1 MRKFITLYI
10 LFLLSIISAFSQD
23 LIGRVFDGT
32 EPMPYVSVYL
42 KENPEI
48 GTISDLEGVFTIP
61 NLQKNTT
68 VVLSFV
74 GYKTMELKFK
84 KIPTDT
90 LDITMVEQPI
100 MLTETLIPSKT
111 PKLSKRKQ
119 MKQLLADVKKQMLKD
134 FPEEVRKYKI
144 VSDYDFYEKGRIVA
158 REEII
163 GTVAEIPNI
172 GRKNTDSIQMVI
184 DMCKRYRDR
193 NVQYKLDSIRAGKF
207 KDNRNERLANLP
219 DSSKFIH
226 RVLWGSDIK
235 WLFLELDGKISK
247 WSMQEQDSTF
257 LLTYHEKKN
266 YFGIVKYELVLN
278 YILDIYSYRVKSLSQ
293 SLKVNANIPFGYKLD
308 ADQLAII
315 NVVNL
320 AGEEHK
326 KYRAKYIDAD
336 IKRNII
342 YREEYD
348 QVIPSEKNVITK
360 VEMAERKHN
369 KPIYVHQTGSI
380 KVVSAQTSEVKTF
393 TKEEV
398 KQSFPVV
405 ETLLD

>member
-1 MRKFITLYI
+1 MKRIILLNIYFLIIFSAAAETLV
-10 LFLLSIISAFSQD
+10 
-23 LIGRVFDGT
+23 GRVFDGN
-32 EPMPYVSVYL
+32 EPMSYVSIYL

-48 GTISDLEGVFTIP
+48 GTVSDKDGVFTLP
-61 NLQKNTT
+61 DMPKNTT

-90 LDITMVEQPI
+90 IDVTMVEQPI
-100 MLTETLIPSKT
+100 MLTEALIPSKT
-111 PKLSKRKQ
+111 KKLSKRKQ
-119 MKQLLADVKKQMLKD
+119 MKQILADVKKQMLKD
-134 FPEEVRKYKI
+134 FPTETRKYKI
-144 VSDYDFYEKGRIVA
+144 VSDYDLYEKGRIIA

-163 GTVAEIPNI
+163 GTVAEIPNA
-172 GRKNTDSIQMVI
+172 GRKDTDSIQMVI
-184 DMCKRYRDR
+184 DMCKRFRDR
-193 NVQYKLDSIRAGKF
+193 NVQYKLDSISGKL
-207 KDNRNERLANLP
+207 KDDKNQRLVNLT

-235 WLFLELDGKISK
+235 WLFLELDGKVSK
-247 WSMQEQDSTF
+247 WTMEEQDSTF
-257 LLTYHEKKN
+257 LLTYRDKKN

-308 ADQLAII
+308 SDQLAII

-342 YREEYD
+342 YRKEYD

-360 VEMAERKHN
+360 IEMAERKHN

-380 KVVSAQTSEVKTF
+380 KVVSAQTSSVKTF
-393 TKEEV
+393 TEAEIN
-398 KQSFPVV
+398 QSFPVT

>member
-1 MRKFITLYI
+1 MKRIIFLNIYLLIIFSACANTLVGR
-10 LFLLSIISAFSQD
+10 IS
-23 LIGRVFDGT
+23 DGN
-32 EPMPYVSVYL
+32 EPMSYVSVYL

-48 GTISDLEGVFTIP
+48 GTISDIDGVFSMP
-61 NLQKNTT
+61 DLQKNTT

-90 LDITMVEQPI
+90 IDITMVEQPI

-111 PKLSKRKQ
+111 KKLSKRKQ
-119 MKQLLADVKKQMLKD
+119 MKQILADVKKQMLKD
-134 FPEEVRKYKI
+134 FPTETRKYKI
-144 VSDYDFYEKGRIVA
+144 VSDYDLYENGRMIA

-163 GTVAEIPNI
+163 GSVAEIPNA

-184 DMCKRYRDR
+184 DMCKRFRDR
-193 NVQYKLDSIRAGKF
+193 NVQLKLDSISGNLKED
-207 KDNRNERLANLP
+207 KNQRLVNLT

-235 WLFLELDGKISK
+235 WLFLELDGKVSK

-308 ADQLAII
+308 SDQLAII

-360 VEMAERKHN
+360 IEMAERKHN

-380 KVVSAQTSEVKTF
+380 KVVSAQTSAVKTF
-393 TKEEV
+393 TESEV
-398 KQSFPVV
+398 KQSFPVI
-405 ETLLD
+405 ETLLN

>member
-1 MRKFITLYI
+1 MRKILALHI
-10 LFLLSIISAFSQD
+10 LFLLSISSVFSQN

-42 KENPEI
+42 KEDPEK
-48 GTISDLEGVFTIP
+48 GTISDMDGVFTIE

-74 GYKTMELKFK
+74 GYKTMELKLK
-84 KIPTDT
+84 KLPTDT
-90 LDITMVEQPI
+90 LKITMVEQPI
-100 MLTETLIPSKT
+100 LLTEALIPAKT
-111 PKLSKRKQ
+111 KKLSKRKA
-119 MKQLLADVKKQMLKD
+119 MKQLLSDVKKQMLKD
-134 FPEEVRKYKI
+134 FPEDTRKYKI
-144 VSDYDFYEKGRIVA
+144 VSDYDFYEKGRMVA
-158 REEII
+158 REEIV

-172 GRKNTDSIQMVI
+172 GMKNTDSIQMVI
-184 DMCKRYRDR
+184 DVCKRFRDR
-193 NVQYKLDSIRAGKF
+193 NVQYKLDSIRDGKI
-207 KDNRNERLANLP
+207 KEDKNQRLANLP

-257 LLTYHEKKN
+257 LLTFYEKKN
-266 YFGIVKYELVLN
+266 YFGIIKYELVLN

-320 AGEEHK
+320 AGEEHA

-348 QVIPSEKNVITK
+348 KVIPSEKNVITK
-360 VEMAERKHN
+360 VEMSERKHN

-380 KVVSAQTSEVKTF
+380 KVVSAQTSQVKTF
-393 TKEEV
+393 TKAEIN
-398 KQSFPVV
+398 QSFPVI

>member
-1 MRKFITLYI
+1 MKRIILLNIYLLIIFSVCANTLVGR
-10 LFLLSIISAFSQD
+10 IS
-23 LIGRVFDGT
+23 DGVG
-32 EPMPYVSVYL
+32 PMSYVSVYL

-48 GTISDLEGVFTIP
+48 GTISDIDGVFSMP
-61 NLQKNTT
+61 DLQKNTT

-90 LDITMVEQPI
+90 IDITMVEQPI

-111 PKLSKRKQ
+111 KKLSKRKQ
-119 MKQLLADVKKQMLKD
+119 MKQILADVKKQMLKD
-134 FPEEVRKYKI
+134 FPTETRKYKI
-144 VSDYDFYEKGRIVA
+144 VSDYDLYEKGRMIA

-163 GTVAEIPNI
+163 GSVAEIPNA

-184 DMCKRYRDR
+184 DMCKRFRDR
-193 NVQYKLDSIRAGKF
+193 NVQLKLDSISGNLKED
-207 KDNRNERLANLP
+207 KNQRLVNLT

-235 WLFLELDGKISK
+235 WLFLELDGKVSK
-247 WSMQEQDSTF
+247 WTMEEQDSTF
-257 LLTYHEKKN
+257 LLTYRDKKN

-308 ADQLAII
+308 SDQLAII

-360 VEMAERKHN
+360 IEMAERKHN

-380 KVVSAQTSEVKTF
+380 KVVSAQTSAVKTF
-393 TKEEV
+393 TESEV
-398 KQSFPVV
+398 KQSFPVI
-405 ETLLD
+405 ETLLN

>member
-1 MRKFITLYI
+1 MKRIILLNIYFLIIFSAAAETLV
-10 LFLLSIISAFSQD
+10 
-23 LIGRVFDGT
+23 GRVFDGN
-32 EPMPYVSVYL
+32 EPMSYVSIYL

-48 GTISDLEGVFTIP
+48 GTVSDMDGVFTLP
-61 NLQKNTT
+61 DMQKNTT

-90 LDITMVEQPI
+90 LEITMVEQPI

-111 PKLSKRKQ
+111 KKLSKRKQ
-119 MKQLLADVKKQMLKD
+119 MKQILADVKKQMLKD
-134 FPEEVRKYKI
+134 FPTETRKYKI
-144 VSDYDFYEKGRIVA
+144 VSDYDLYEKGRIIA

-163 GTVAEIPNI
+163 GTVAEIPNA
-172 GRKNTDSIQMVI
+172 GRKDTDSIQMVI
-184 DMCKRYRDR
+184 DMCKRFRDR
-193 NVQYKLDSIRAGKF
+193 NVQYKLDSISGKL
-207 KDNRNERLANLP
+207 KDDKNQRLVNLT

-235 WLFLELDGKISK
+235 WLFLELDGKVSK
-247 WSMQEQDSTF
+247 WTMEEQDSTF
-257 LLTYHEKKN
+257 LLTYRDKKN

-308 ADQLAII
+308 SDQLAII

-326 KYRAKYIDAD
+326 KYRAKYIDVD
-336 IKRNII
+336 IKRYII
-342 YREEYD
+342 YRKEYD
-348 QVIPSEKNVITK
+348 QVIPSEKNVVTK
-360 VEMAERKHN
+360 IEMAERKHN

-380 KVVSAQTSEVKTF
+380 KVVSAQTSSVKTF
-393 TKEEV
+393 TEAEIN
-398 KQSFPVV
+398 QSFPVT

>member
-1 MRKFITLYI
+1 MKRIILLNIYFLIIFSAAAETLV
-10 LFLLSIISAFSQD
+10 
-23 LIGRVFDGT
+23 GRVFDGN
-32 EPMPYVSVYL
+32 EPMSYVSIYL

-48 GTISDLEGVFTIP
+48 GTISDMDGVFTLPDI
-61 NLQKNTT
+61 QKNTT

-111 PKLSKRKQ
+111 KKLSKRKQ
-119 MKQLLADVKKQMLKD
+119 MKQILADVKKQMLKD
-134 FPEEVRKYKI
+134 FPTETRKYKI
-144 VSDYDFYEKGRIVA
+144 VSDYDLYEKGRIIA

-163 GTVAEIPNI
+163 GTVAEIPNA
-172 GRKNTDSIQMVI
+172 GRKDTDSIQMVI
-184 DMCKRYRDR
+184 DMCKRFRDR
-193 NVQYKLDSIRAGKF
+193 NVQYKLDSISGKL
-207 KDNRNERLANLP
+207 KDDKNQRLVNLT

-235 WLFLELDGKISK
+235 WLFLELDGKVSK
-247 WSMQEQDSTF
+247 WTMEEQDSTF
-257 LLTYHEKKN
+257 LLTYRDKKN

-308 ADQLAII
+308 SDQLAII

-342 YREEYD
+342 YRKEYD

-360 VEMAERKHN
+360 IEMAERKHN

-380 KVVSAQTSEVKTF
+380 KVVSAQTSSVKTF
-393 TKEEV
+393 TEAEINK
-398 KQSFPVV
+398 SFPVT

>member
-1 MRKFITLYI
+1 MKRIILLNIYFLIIFSAAAETLV
-10 LFLLSIISAFSQD
+10 
-23 LIGRVFDGT
+23 GRVFDGN
-32 EPMPYVSVYL
+32 EPMSYVSIYL

-48 GTISDLEGVFTIP
+48 GTVSDKDGVFTLP
-61 NLQKNTT
+61 DMPKNTT

-90 LDITMVEQPI
+90 LEITMVEQPI

-111 PKLSKRKQ
+111 KKLSKRKQ
-119 MKQLLADVKKQMLKD
+119 MKQILADVKKQMLKD
-134 FPEEVRKYKI
+134 FPTETRKYKI
-144 VSDYDFYEKGRIVA
+144 VSDYDLYEKGRIIA

-163 GTVAEIPNI
+163 GTVAEIPNA
-172 GRKNTDSIQMVI
+172 GRKDTDSIQMVI
-184 DMCKRYRDR
+184 DMCKRFRDR
-193 NVQYKLDSIRAGKF
+193 NVQYKLDSISGKL
-207 KDNRNERLANLP
+207 KDDKNQRLVNLT

-235 WLFLELDGKISK
+235 WRFLDLDGKVSK
-247 WSMQEQDSTF
+247 WTMEEQDSTF
-257 LLTYHEKKN
+257 LLTYRDKKN

-308 ADQLAII
+308 SDQLAII

-342 YREEYD
+342 YRKEYD

-360 VEMAERKHN
+360 IEMAERKHN

-380 KVVSAQTSEVKTF
+380 KVVSAQTSSVKTF
-393 TKEEV
+393 TEAEIN
-398 KQSFPVV
+398 QSFPVT

>member
-1 MRKFITLYI
+1 MKRIILLNIYFLIIFSAAAETLV
-10 LFLLSIISAFSQD
+10 
-23 LIGRVFDGT
+23 GRVFDGN
-32 EPMPYVSVYL
+32 EPMSYVSIYL

-48 GTISDLEGVFTIP
+48 GTVSDMDGVFTLP
-61 NLQKNTT
+61 DMQKNTT

-74 GYKTMELKFK
+74 GYKTMELKLK

-90 LDITMVEQPI
+90 LEITMVEQPI

-111 PKLSKRKQ
+111 KKLSKRKQ
-119 MKQLLADVKKQMLKD
+119 MKQILADVKKQMLKD
-134 FPEEVRKYKI
+134 FPTETRKYKI
-144 VSDYDFYEKGRIVA
+144 VSDYDLYEKGRIIA

-163 GTVAEIPNI
+163 GTVAEIPNA
-172 GRKNTDSIQMVI
+172 GRKDTDSIQMVI
-184 DMCKRYRDR
+184 DMCKRFRDR
-193 NVQYKLDSIRAGKF
+193 NVQYKLDSISGKL
-207 KDNRNERLANLP
+207 KDDKNQRLVNLT

-235 WLFLELDGKISK
+235 WLFLELDGKVSK
-247 WSMQEQDSTF
+247 WTMEEQDSTF
-257 LLTYHEKKN
+257 LLTYRDKKN

-308 ADQLAII
+308 SDQLAII

-342 YREEYD
+342 YRKEYD

-360 VEMAERKHN
+360 IEMAERKHN

-380 KVVSAQTSEVKTF
+380 KVVSAQTSSVKTF
-393 TKEEV
+393 TEAEIN
-398 KQSFPVV
+398 QSFPVT

>member
-1 MRKFITLYI
+1 MKRIILLNIYI
-10 LFLLSIISAFSQD
+10 LLVFSACAST
-23 LIGRVFDGT
+23 LIGRITDGNG
-32 EPMPYVSVYL
+32 PMSYVSVYL

-48 GTISDLEGVFTIP
+48 GTISDIDGVFSMP
-61 NLQKNTT
+61 DLQKNAT

-90 LDITMVEQPI
+90 IDITMVEQPI

-111 PKLSKRKQ
+111 KKLSKRKQ
-119 MKQLLADVKKQMLKD
+119 MKQILADVKKQMLKD
-134 FPEEVRKYKI
+134 FPTETRKYKI
-144 VSDYDFYEKGRIVA
+144 VSDYDLYEKGRMIA

-163 GTVAEIPNI
+163 GSVAEIPNA

-184 DMCKRYRDR
+184 DMCKRFRDR
-193 NVQYKLDSIRAGKF
+193 NVQLKLDSISGNLKED
-207 KDNRNERLANLP
+207 KNQRLVNLT

-235 WLFLELDGKISK
+235 WLFLELDGKVSK
-247 WSMQEQDSTF
+247 WTMEEQDSTF
-257 LLTYHEKKN
+257 LLTYRDKKN
-266 YFGIVKYELVLN
+266 YFGVVKYELVLN

-308 ADQLAII
+308 SDQLAII

-320 AGEEHK
+320 AGQEHK

-360 VEMAERKHN
+360 IEMAERKYN

-380 KVVSAQTSEVKTF
+380 KVVSAQTSAVKTF
-393 TKEEV
+393 TESEV
-398 KQSFPVV
+398 KQSFPVI
-405 ETLLD
+405 ETLLN

>member
-1 MRKFITLYI
+1 MKRII
-10 LFLLSIISAFSQD
+10 LLNICLLIFFSVNAD
-23 LIGRVFDGT
+23 TFVGRVLDGG
-32 EPMPYVSVYL
+32 EPMSYVSVYL
-42 KENPEI
+42 KEKPEI
-48 GTISDLEGVFTIP
+48 GTISDMDGIFTIP
-61 NLQKNTT
+61 DLQKNNT

-74 GYKTMELKFK
+74 GYKTMELKFN

-90 LDITMVEQPI
+90 LNITMVEQPI
-100 MLTETLIPSKT
+100 LLTEALVPSKT
-111 PKLSKRKQ
+111 KKLSKRKQ
-119 MKQLLADVKKQMLKD
+119 MQQILADVKKQMLKD
-134 FPEEVRKYKI
+134 FPTETRKYKI
-144 VSDYDFYEKGRIVA
+144 VSDYDLYEKGRIIA

-163 GTVAEIPNI
+163 GTVAEIPNE

-184 DMCKRYRDR
+184 DICKRFRDR
-193 NVQYKLDSIRAGKF
+193 NVQFKLDSISGHLK
-207 KDNRNERLANLP
+207 KDKNQTLVNLT

-235 WLFLELDGKISK
+235 WLFLELDGKVSK
-247 WSMQEQDSTF
+247 WTMQEQDSTF
-257 LLTYHEKKN
+257 LLTYTDKKN
-266 YFGIVKYELVLN
+266 FLGIVKYELVLN

-293 SLKVNANIPFGYKLD
+293 SLKINANIPFGYKLD
-308 ADQLAII
+308 SDQLAII

-320 AGEEHK
+320 AGQEHK

-342 YREEYD
+342 YREEYN

-360 VEMAERKHN
+360 IEMAERKHN

-380 KVVSAQTSEVKTF
+380 KVVSAQTSAVKPF
-393 TKEEV
+393 TESEIN
-398 KQSFPVV
+398 QSFSVS

>member
-1 MRKFITLYI
+1 MRRFIALQI
-10 LFLLSIISAFSQD
+10 LFLLSILSVVSQT
-23 LIGRVFDGT
+23 LVGRVTDGQVT
-32 EPMPYVSVYL
+32 MSYVTVYL
-42 KENPEI
+42 KENPNI
-48 GTISDLEGVFTIP
+48 GTVSDLDGVFT
-61 NLQKNTT
+61 LSDLKKNAT

-84 KIPTDT
+84 KIPADT
-90 LDITMVEQPI
+90 VQITMVEQPI
-100 MLTETLIPSKT
+100 LLTETLIPSKT
-111 PKLSKRKQ
+111 KKLSKRKA
-119 MKQLLADVKKQMLKD
+119 MKQLLSDVRVQMLKD

-144 VSDYDFYEKGRIVA
+144 VSDYDFYEKGRVVA
-158 REEII
+158 IEEIV

-184 DMCKRYRDR
+184 DVCKRYRDK
-193 NVQYKLDSIRAGKF
+193 NVQYKLDSIRGGKL
-207 KDNRNERLANLP
+207 KEDKNQRLANLP

-235 WLFLELDGKISK
+235 WLFLELDDKVSK
-247 WSMQEQDSTF
+247 WTMQEQDSTF
-257 LLTYHEKKN
+257 LLTFHEKKN
-266 YFGIVKYELVLN
+266 YFGVVKYELVLN
-278 YILDIYSYRVKSLSQ
+278 YIIDIYSYRVRSLSQ

-320 AGEEHK
+320 AGEEHE

-342 YREEYD
+342 YREEYNK
-348 QVIPSEKNVITK
+348 VIPSEKNVVTK
-360 VEMAERKHN
+360 VEMYERKHN

-380 KVVSAQTSEVKTF
+380 KVVSAQTSAVKAFTQAEVN
-393 TKEEV
+393 
-398 KQSFPVV
+398 QSFPVK

>member
-1 MRKFITLYI
+1 MKRIILLNIYFLIIFSAAAETLV
-10 LFLLSIISAFSQD
+10 
-23 LIGRVFDGT
+23 GRVFDGN
-32 EPMPYVSVYL
+32 EPMSYVSIYL

-48 GTISDLEGVFTIP
+48 GTISDMDGVFTLP
-61 NLQKNTT
+61 DMPKNTT

-111 PKLSKRKQ
+111 KKLSKRKQ
-119 MKQLLADVKKQMLKD
+119 MKQILADVKKQMLKD
-134 FPEEVRKYKI
+134 FPTETRKYKI
-144 VSDYDFYEKGRIVA
+144 VSDYDLYEKGRIIA

-163 GTVAEIPNI
+163 GTVAEIPNA
-172 GRKNTDSIQMVI
+172 GRKDTDSIQMVI
-184 DMCKRYRDR
+184 DMCKRFRDR
-193 NVQYKLDSIRAGKF
+193 NVQYKLDSISGKL
-207 KDNRNERLANLP
+207 KDDKNQRLVNLT

-235 WLFLELDGKISK
+235 WLFLELDGKVSK
-247 WSMQEQDSTF
+247 WTMEEQDSTF
-257 LLTYHEKKN
+257 LLTYRDKKN

-308 ADQLAII
+308 SDQLAII

-342 YREEYD
+342 YRKEYD

-360 VEMAERKHN
+360 IEMAERKHN

-380 KVVSAQTSEVKTF
+380 KVVSAQTSSVKTF
-393 TKEEV
+393 TEAEIN
-398 KQSFPVV
+398 QSFPVT

>member
-1 MRKFITLYI
+1 MKRIILLNIYFLIIFSAAAETLV
-10 LFLLSIISAFSQD
+10 
-23 LIGRVFDGT
+23 GRVFDGNK
-32 EPMPYVSVYL
+32 PMSYVSIYL

-48 GTISDLEGVFTIP
+48 GTISDMDGVFTLP
-61 NLQKNTT
+61 DMQKNTT

-90 LDITMVEQPI
+90 IDVTMVEQPI

-111 PKLSKRKQ
+111 KKLSKRKQ
-119 MKQLLADVKKQMLKD
+119 MKQILADVKKQMLKD
-134 FPEEVRKYKI
+134 FPTETRKYKI
-144 VSDYDFYEKGRIVA
+144 VSDYDLYEKGRIIA

-163 GTVAEIPNI
+163 GTVAEIPNA
-172 GRKNTDSIQMVI
+172 GRKDTDSIQMVI
-184 DMCKRYRDR
+184 DMCKRFRDR
-193 NVQYKLDSIRAGKF
+193 NVQYKLDSISGKL
-207 KDNRNERLANLP
+207 KDDKNQRLVNLT

-235 WLFLELDGKISK
+235 WLFLELDGKVSK
-247 WSMQEQDSTF
+247 WTMEEQDSTF
-257 LLTYHEKKN
+257 LLTYRDKKN

-308 ADQLAII
+308 SDQLAII
-315 NVVNL
+315 NVVNM

-342 YREEYD
+342 YRKEYD

-360 VEMAERKHN
+360 IEMAERKHN

-380 KVVSAQTSEVKTF
+380 KVVSAQTSSVKTF
-393 TKEEV
+393 TEAEIN
-398 KQSFPVV
+398 QSFPVT

>member
-1 MRKFITLYI
+1 MKRIILLNIYFLIIFSATAETLV
-10 LFLLSIISAFSQD
+10 
-23 LIGRVFDGT
+23 GRVFDGN
-32 EPMPYVSVYL
+32 EPMSYVSIYL

-48 GTISDLEGVFTIP
+48 GTVSDKDGVFTLP
-61 NLQKNTT
+61 DMPKNTT

-90 LDITMVEQPI
+90 LEITMVEQPI

-111 PKLSKRKQ
+111 KKLSKRKQ
-119 MKQLLADVKKQMLKD
+119 MKQILADVKKQMLKD
-134 FPEEVRKYKI
+134 FPTETRKYKI
-144 VSDYDFYEKGRIVA
+144 VSDYDLYEKGRIIA

-163 GTVAEIPNI
+163 GTVAEIPNA
-172 GRKNTDSIQMVI
+172 GRKDTDSIQMVI
-184 DMCKRYRDR
+184 DMCKRFRDR
-193 NVQYKLDSIRAGKF
+193 NVQYKLDSISGKL
-207 KDNRNERLANLP
+207 KDDKNQRLVNLT

-235 WLFLELDGKISK
+235 WLFLELDGKVSK
-247 WSMQEQDSTF
+247 WTMEERDSTF
-257 LLTYHEKKN
+257 LLTYRDKKN

-308 ADQLAII
+308 SDQLAII

-342 YREEYD
+342 YRKEYD

-360 VEMAERKHN
+360 IEMAERKHN

-380 KVVSAQTSEVKTF
+380 KVVSAQTSSVKTF
-393 TKEEV
+393 TEAEIN
-398 KQSFPVV
+398 QSFPVT

>member
-1 MRKFITLYI
+1 MKRIIFLNINLLIIFSACANTLVGR
-10 LFLLSIISAFSQD
+10 IS
-23 LIGRVFDGT
+23 DGN
-32 EPMPYVSVYL
+32 EPMSYVSVYL

-48 GTISDLEGVFTIP
+48 GTISDIDGVFSMP
-61 NLQKNTT
+61 DLQKNTT

-90 LDITMVEQPI
+90 IDITMVEQPI

-111 PKLSKRKQ
+111 KKLSKRKQ
-119 MKQLLADVKKQMLKD
+119 MKQILADVKKQMLKD
-134 FPEEVRKYKI
+134 FPTETRKYKI
-144 VSDYDFYEKGRIVA
+144 VSDYDLYEKGRMIA

-163 GTVAEIPNI
+163 GSVAEIPNA

-184 DMCKRYRDR
+184 DMCKRFRDR
-193 NVQYKLDSIRAGKF
+193 NVQLKLDSISGNLKED
-207 KDNRNERLANLP
+207 KNQRLVNLT

-235 WLFLELDGKISK
+235 WLFLELDGKVSK

-266 YFGIVKYELVLN
+266 YFGVVKYELVLN
-278 YILDIYSYRVKSLSQ
+278 YILDIYSYRVRSLSQ

-308 ADQLAII
+308 SDQLAII

-360 VEMAERKHN
+360 IEMAERKHN

-380 KVVSAQTSEVKTF
+380 KVVSAQTSAVKTF
-393 TKEEV
+393 TESEV
-398 KQSFPVV
+398 KQSFPVI
-405 ETLLD
+405 ETLLN

>member
-1 MRKFITLYI
+1 MKRIILLNIYFLIIFSAAAETLV
-10 LFLLSIISAFSQD
+10 
-23 LIGRVFDGT
+23 GRVFDGN
-32 EPMPYVSVYL
+32 EPMSYVSIYL

-48 GTISDLEGVFTIP
+48 GTISDMDGVFTLP
-61 NLQKNTT
+61 DMQKNTT

-74 GYKTMELKFK
+74 GYKTMELKFN

-111 PKLSKRKQ
+111 KKLSKRKQ
-119 MKQLLADVKKQMLKD
+119 MKQILADVKKQMLKD
-134 FPEEVRKYKI
+134 FPTETRKYKI
-144 VSDYDFYEKGRIVA
+144 VSDYDLYEKGRIIA

-163 GTVAEIPNI
+163 GTVAEIPNA
-172 GRKNTDSIQMVI
+172 GRKDTDSIQMVI
-184 DMCKRYRDR
+184 DMCKRFRDR
-193 NVQYKLDSIRAGKF
+193 NVQYKLDSISGKL
-207 KDNRNERLANLP
+207 KDDKNQRLVNLT

-235 WLFLELDGKISK
+235 WLFLELDGKVSK
-247 WSMQEQDSTF
+247 WTMEEQDSTF
-257 LLTYHEKKN
+257 LLTYREKKN

-308 ADQLAII
+308 SDQLAII

-342 YREEYD
+342 YRKEYD

-360 VEMAERKHN
+360 IEMAERKHN

-380 KVVSAQTSEVKTF
+380 KVVSAQTSSVKAF
-393 TKEEV
+393 TEAEIN
-398 KQSFPVV
+398 QSFPVT

>member
-1 MRKFITLYI
+1 MKRIILLDIYLLIIFSVCANTLVGR
-10 LFLLSIISAFSQD
+10 IS
-23 LIGRVFDGT
+23 DGVG
-32 EPMPYVSVYL
+32 PMSYVSVYL

-48 GTISDLEGVFTIP
+48 GTISDIDGVFTLP
-61 NLQKNTT
+61 DLPRKTT

-74 GYKTMELKFK
+74 GYKTMELKFN
-84 KIPTDT
+84 KIPQDT
-90 LDITMVEQPI
+90 INITMVEQPI

-111 PKLSKRKQ
+111 KKLSKRKQ
-119 MKQLLADVKKQMLKD
+119 MKQILADVKKQMLKD
-134 FPEEVRKYKI
+134 FPTETRKYKI
-144 VSDYDFYEKGRIVA
+144 VSDYDLYEKGRMIA

-163 GTVAEIPNI
+163 GSVAEIPNA

-184 DMCKRYRDR
+184 DMCKRFRDR
-193 NVQYKLDSIRAGKF
+193 NVQLKLDSISGNLKED
-207 KDNRNERLANLP
+207 KNQRLVNLT

-235 WLFLELDGKISK
+235 WLFLELDGKVSK

-266 YFGIVKYELVLN
+266 YFGVVKYELVLN

-308 ADQLAII
+308 SDQLAII

-360 VEMAERKHN
+360 IEMAERKHN

-380 KVVSAQTSEVKTF
+380 KVVSAQTSAVKTF
-393 TKEEV
+393 TESEV
-398 KQSFPVV
+398 KQSFPVI
-405 ETLLD
+405 ETLLK

>member
-1 MRKFITLYI
+1 MKRIIFLNICLLIVFSVCADTLV
-10 LFLLSIISAFSQD
+10 
-23 LIGRVFDGT
+23 GRVTDGK
-32 EPMPYVSVYL
+32 EPMTYVSVYL
-42 KENPEI
+42 KDSPEV
-48 GTISDLEGVFTIP
+48 GTVSDMDGMFTLS

-74 GYKTMELKFK
+74 GYKTMELKFN

-100 MLTETLIPSKT
+100 LLTEALIPSKT
-111 PKLSKRKQ
+111 KKLSKRKQ
-119 MKQLLADVKKQMLKD
+119 MKQLLADVREQMLKD
-134 FPEEVRKYKI
+134 FPTEVRKYKV
-144 VSDYDFYEKGRIVA
+144 VSDYDFYEKGRIVSK
-158 REEII
+158 EEVI
-163 GTVAEIPNI
+163 GTIAEIPNA
-172 GRKNTDSIQMVI
+172 GRKDTDSIQMVI

-193 NVQYKLDSIRAGKF
+193 NVQYKLDSISGHLK
-207 KDNRNERLANLP
+207 KDKNQTLVNLT

-235 WLFLELDGKISK
+235 WLFFELDGKVSR
-247 WSMQEQDSTF
+247 WTMQEQDSTF
-257 LLTYHEKKN
+257 LLTYTDKKN
-266 YFGIVKYELVLN
+266 FLGIVKYELVLN

-308 ADQLAII
+308 SDQLAII

-320 AGEEHK
+320 AGEEHA

-342 YREEYD
+342 YREEYG
-348 QVIPSEKNVITK
+348 QIIPSEKNVVTQI
-360 VEMAERKHN
+360 EMAEKKHN

-380 KVVSAQTSEVKTF
+380 KVVSAQTSAVKTF
-393 TKEEV
+393 TESEV
-398 KQSFPVV
+398 NKSFPVI

>member
-1 MRKFITLYI
+1 MKRIILLNIYFLIIFSAAAETLV
-10 LFLLSIISAFSQD
+10 
-23 LIGRVFDGT
+23 GRVFDGN
-32 EPMPYVSVYL
+32 EPMSYVSIYL

-48 GTISDLEGVFTIP
+48 STISDMDGVFTLP
-61 NLQKNTT
+61 DMPKNTT

-84 KIPTDT
+84 KNPTDT
-90 LDITMVEQPI
+90 LEITMVEQPI

-111 PKLSKRKQ
+111 KKLSKRKQ
-119 MKQLLADVKKQMLKD
+119 MKQILADVKKQMLKD
-134 FPEEVRKYKI
+134 FPTETRKYKI
-144 VSDYDFYEKGRIVA
+144 VSDYDLYEKGRIIA

-163 GTVAEIPNI
+163 GTVAEIPNA
-172 GRKNTDSIQMVI
+172 GRKDTDSIQMVI
-184 DMCKRYRDR
+184 DMCKRFRDR
-193 NVQYKLDSIRAGKF
+193 NVQYKLDSISGKL
-207 KDNRNERLANLP
+207 KDDKNQRLVNLT

-235 WLFLELDGKISK
+235 WLFLELDGKVSK
-247 WSMQEQDSTF
+247 WTMEEQDSTF
-257 LLTYHEKKN
+257 LLTYRDKKN

-308 ADQLAII
+308 SDQLAII

-342 YREEYD
+342 YRKEYD

-360 VEMAERKHN
+360 IEMAERKHN

-380 KVVSAQTSEVKTF
+380 KVVSAQTSSVKTF
-393 TKEEV
+393 TEAEIN
-398 KQSFPVV
+398 QSFPVT

>member
-1 MRKFITLYI
+1 MKRIILLNIYFLIIFAVCAETLV
-10 LFLLSIISAFSQD
+10 
-23 LIGRVFDGT
+23 GRVSDGN
-32 EPMPYVSVYL
+32 EPMSYVSVYL
-42 KENPEI
+42 KENPEV
-48 GTISDLEGVFTIP
+48 GTISDMDGIFTIP
-61 NLQKNTT
+61 DIQKNCT

-74 GYKTMELKFK
+74 GYKTMELKFN

-90 LDITMVEQPI
+90 LDIAMVEQPI
-100 MLTETLIPSKT
+100 LLTEALIPSKT
-111 PKLSKRKQ
+111 KKLSKRKQ
-119 MKQLLADVKKQMLKD
+119 MKQLLSDVRNQMLKD
-134 FPEEVRKYKI
+134 FPQETRKYKI
-144 VSDYDFYEKGRIVA
+144 VSDYDFYEKGRIVS
-158 REEII
+158 REEVI
-163 GTVAEIPNI
+163 GTVAEIPNA

-184 DMCKRYRDR
+184 DVCKRYRDR
-193 NVQYKLDSIRAGKF
+193 NVQFKLDSIRAGELKED
-207 KDNRNERLANLP
+207 KNQRLANLP

-247 WSMQEQDSTF
+247 WSMEEQDSTF
-257 LLTYHEKKN
+257 LLTFREKKN
-266 YFGIVKYELVLN
+266 YFGVVKYELVLN

-293 SLKVNANIPFGYKLD
+293 SLKINANIPFGYKLD
-308 ADQLAII
+308 SDQLAII

-380 KVVSAQTSEVKTF
+380 KVVSAQTSAVKTF

-398 KQSFPVV
+398 KQSFPVI

>member
-1 MRKFITLYI
+1 MKRIIFLNICLLIVFSVCADTLV
-10 LFLLSIISAFSQD
+10 
-23 LIGRVFDGT
+23 GRVTDGK
-32 EPMPYVSVYL
+32 EPMTYVSVYL
-42 KENPEI
+42 KDSPEV
-48 GTISDLEGVFTIP
+48 GTVSDMDGVFTLP

-100 MLTETLIPSKT
+100 LLTEALIPSKT
-111 PKLSKRKQ
+111 KKLSKRKQ
-119 MKQLLADVKKQMLKD
+119 MKQLLADVREQMLKD
-134 FPEEVRKYKI
+134 FPTEVRKYKV
-144 VSDYDFYEKGRIVA
+144 VSDYDFYEKGRIVSK
-158 REEII
+158 EEVI
-163 GTVAEIPNI
+163 GTIAEIPNA
-172 GRKNTDSIQMVI
+172 GRKDTDSIQMVI

-193 NVQYKLDSIRAGKF
+193 NVQYKLDSISGHLK
-207 KDNRNERLANLP
+207 KDKNQTLVNLT

-235 WLFLELDGKISK
+235 WLFFELDGKVSR
-247 WSMQEQDSTF
+247 WTMQEQDSTF
-257 LLTYHEKKN
+257 LLTYTDKKN
-266 YFGIVKYELVLN
+266 FLGIVKYELVLN

-308 ADQLAII
+308 SDQLAII

-320 AGEEHK
+320 AGEEHA

-342 YREEYD
+342 YREEHG
-348 QVIPSEKNVITK
+348 QIIPSEKNVVTQI
-360 VEMAERKHN
+360 EMAEKKHN

-380 KVVSAQTSEVKTF
+380 KVVSAQTSAVKTF
-393 TKEEV
+393 TESEV
-398 KQSFPVV
+398 NKSFPVV

>member
-1 MRKFITLYI
+1 MKRIILLNIYFLIIFSAAAETLV
-10 LFLLSIISAFSQD
+10 
-23 LIGRVFDGT
+23 GRVFDGN
-32 EPMPYVSVYL
+32 EPMSYVSIYL

-48 GTISDLEGVFTIP
+48 GTISDMDGVFTLP
-61 NLQKNTT
+61 DMPKNTT

-74 GYKTMELKFK
+74 GYKTMELKLK

-90 LDITMVEQPI
+90 IDITMVEQPI

-111 PKLSKRKQ
+111 KKLSKRKQ
-119 MKQLLADVKKQMLKD
+119 MKQILADVKKQMLKD
-134 FPEEVRKYKI
+134 FPTETRKYKI
-144 VSDYDFYEKGRIVA
+144 VSDYDLYEKGRIIA

-163 GTVAEIPNI
+163 GTVAEIPNA
-172 GRKNTDSIQMVI
+172 GRKDTDSIQMVI
-184 DMCKRYRDR
+184 DMCKRFRDR
-193 NVQYKLDSIRAGKF
+193 NVQYKLDSISGKL
-207 KDNRNERLANLP
+207 KDDKNQRLVNLT

-235 WLFLELDGKISK
+235 WLFLELDGKVSK
-247 WSMQEQDSTF
+247 WTMEEQDSTF
-257 LLTYHEKKN
+257 LLTYRDKKN

-308 ADQLAII
+308 SDQLAII

-342 YREEYD
+342 YRKEYD

-360 VEMAERKHN
+360 IEMAERKHN

-380 KVVSAQTSEVKTF
+380 KVVSAQTSSVKTF
-393 TKEEV
+393 TEAEIN
-398 KQSFPVV
+398 QSFPVT

>member
-1 MRKFITLYI
+1 MKRIILLNIYFLIIFSAAAETLV
-10 LFLLSIISAFSQD
+10 
-23 LIGRVFDGT
+23 GRVFDGN
-32 EPMPYVSVYL
+32 EPMSYVSIYL

-48 GTISDLEGVFTIP
+48 GTISDMDGVFTLP
-61 NLQKNTT
+61 DMQKNTT

-90 LDITMVEQPI
+90 LEITMVEQPI

-111 PKLSKRKQ
+111 KKLSKRKQ
-119 MKQLLADVKKQMLKD
+119 MKQILADVKKQMLKD
-134 FPEEVRKYKI
+134 FPTETRKYKI
-144 VSDYDFYEKGRIVA
+144 VSDYDLYEKGRIIA

-163 GTVAEIPNI
+163 GTVAEIPNA
-172 GRKNTDSIQMVI
+172 GRKDTDSIQMVI
-184 DMCKRYRDR
+184 DMCKRFRDR
-193 NVQYKLDSIRAGKF
+193 NVQYKLDSISGKL
-207 KDNRNERLANLP
+207 KDDKNQRLVNLT

-235 WLFLELDGKISK
+235 WLFLELDGKVSK
-247 WSMQEQDSTF
+247 WTMEEQDSTF
-257 LLTYHEKKN
+257 LLTYRDKKN

-308 ADQLAII
+308 SDQLAII

-342 YREEYD
+342 YRKEYD

-360 VEMAERKHN
+360 IEMAERKHN

-380 KVVSAQTSEVKTF
+380 KVVSAQTSSVKTF
-393 TKEEV
+393 TEAEIN
-398 KQSFPVV
+398 QSFPVT

>member
-1 MRKFITLYI
+1 MKRIILLNIYFLIIFSAAAETLV
-10 LFLLSIISAFSQD
+10 
-23 LIGRVFDGT
+23 GRVFDGN
-32 EPMPYVSVYL
+32 EPMSYVSIYL

-48 GTISDLEGVFTIP
+48 GTISDMDGVFTLP
-61 NLQKNTT
+61 DMQKNTT

-74 GYKTMELKFK
+74 GYKTMELKLK

-90 LDITMVEQPI
+90 LEITMVEQPI

-111 PKLSKRKQ
+111 KKLSKRKQ
-119 MKQLLADVKKQMLKD
+119 MKQILADVKKQMLKD
-134 FPEEVRKYKI
+134 FPTETRKYKI
-144 VSDYDFYEKGRIVA
+144 VSDYDLYEKGRIIA

-163 GTVAEIPNI
+163 GTVAEIPNA
-172 GRKNTDSIQMVI
+172 GRKDTDSIQMVI
-184 DMCKRYRDR
+184 DMCKRFRDR
-193 NVQYKLDSIRAGKF
+193 NVQYKLDSISGKL
-207 KDNRNERLANLP
+207 KDDKNQRLVNLT

-235 WLFLELDGKISK
+235 WLFLELDGKVSK
-247 WSMQEQDSTF
+247 WTMEEQDSTF
-257 LLTYHEKKN
+257 LLTYRDKKN

-308 ADQLAII
+308 SDQLAII

-342 YREEYD
+342 YRKEYD

-360 VEMAERKHN
+360 IEMAERKHN

-380 KVVSAQTSEVKTF
+380 KVVSAQTSSVKTF
-393 TKEEV
+393 TEAEIN
-398 KQSFPVV
+398 QSFPVT

>member
-1 MRKFITLYI
+1 MKRIVLLNIYFLIIFSVCAETLV
-10 LFLLSIISAFSQD
+10 
-23 LIGRVFDGT
+23 GRVSDGN
-32 EPMPYVSVYL
+32 EPMSYVSVYL
-42 KENPEI
+42 KENPEV
-48 GTISDLEGVFTIP
+48 GTISDMDGIFTIP
-61 NLQKNTT
+61 DIQKNST

-74 GYKTMELKFK
+74 GYKTMELKFN

-90 LDITMVEQPI
+90 LDIAMVEQPI
-100 MLTETLIPSKT
+100 LLTEALIPSKT
-111 PKLSKRKQ
+111 KKLSKRKQ
-119 MKQLLADVKKQMLKD
+119 MKQLLSDVRNQMLKD
-134 FPEEVRKYKI
+134 FPQETRKYKI
-144 VSDYDFYEKGRIVA
+144 VSDYDFYEKGRIVS

-163 GTVAEIPNI
+163 GTVAEIPNA

-184 DMCKRYRDR
+184 DMCKRFRDR
-193 NVQYKLDSIRAGKF
+193 NVQFKLDSIRAGKL
-207 KDNRNERLANLP
+207 KEDKNQRLANLP

-247 WSMQEQDSTF
+247 WSMEEQDSTF
-257 LLTYHEKKN
+257 LLTFREKKN
-266 YFGIVKYELVLN
+266 YFGVVKYELVLN

-293 SLKVNANIPFGYKLD
+293 SLKINANIPFGYKLD
-308 ADQLAII
+308 SDQLAII

-342 YREEYD
+342 YREEYN
-348 QVIPSEKNVITK
+348 QVIPSEKNVVTK
-360 VEMAERKHN
+360 VEMAERKHK
-369 KPIYVHQTGSI
+369 KPIFVHQTGSI

-393 TKEEV
+393 TESEV
-398 KQSFPVV
+398 KQSFPVI
-405 ETLLD
+405 ETLLN

>member
-1 MRKFITLYI
+1 MKRIILLNIYFLIIFSAAAETLV
-10 LFLLSIISAFSQD
+10 
-23 LIGRVFDGT
+23 GRVFDGN
-32 EPMPYVSVYL
+32 EPMSYVSIYL

-48 GTISDLEGVFTIP
+48 GTISDMDGVFTLP
-61 NLQKNTT
+61 DVQKNTT

-90 LDITMVEQPI
+90 LEITMVEQPI

-111 PKLSKRKQ
+111 KKLSKRKQ
-119 MKQLLADVKKQMLKD
+119 MKQILADVKKQMLKD
-134 FPEEVRKYKI
+134 FPTETRKYKI
-144 VSDYDFYEKGRIVA
+144 VSDYDLYEKGRIIA

-163 GTVAEIPNI
+163 GTVAEIPNA
-172 GRKNTDSIQMVI
+172 GRKDTDSIQMVI
-184 DMCKRYRDR
+184 DMCKRFRDR
-193 NVQYKLDSIRAGKF
+193 NVQYKLDSISGKL
-207 KDNRNERLANLP
+207 KDDKNQRLVNLT

-235 WLFLELDGKISK
+235 WLFLELDGKVSK
-247 WSMQEQDSTF
+247 WTMEEQDSTF
-257 LLTYHEKKN
+257 LLTYRDKKN

-308 ADQLAII
+308 SDQLAII

-342 YREEYD
+342 YRKEYD

-360 VEMAERKHN
+360 IEMAERKHN

-380 KVVSAQTSEVKTF
+380 KVVSAQTSSVKTF
-393 TKEEV
+393 TEAEIN
-398 KQSFPVV
+398 QSFPVT

>member
-1 MRKFITLYI
+1 MKRIILLNIYI
-10 LFLLSIISAFSQD
+10 LLVFSACAST
-23 LIGRVFDGT
+23 LIGRITDGN
-32 EPMPYVSVYL
+32 EPMSYVSVYL

-48 GTISDLEGVFTIP
+48 GTISDIDGVFSMSD
-61 NLQKNTT
+61 LQKNTT

-90 LDITMVEQPI
+90 IDITMVEQPI

-111 PKLSKRKQ
+111 KKLSKRKQ
-119 MKQLLADVKKQMLKD
+119 MKQILADVKKQMLKD
-134 FPEEVRKYKI
+134 FPTETRKYKI
-144 VSDYDFYEKGRIVA
+144 VSDYDLYEKGRMIA

-163 GTVAEIPNI
+163 GSVAEIPNA

-184 DMCKRYRDR
+184 DMCKRFRDR
-193 NVQYKLDSIRAGKF
+193 NVQLKLDSISGNLKED
-207 KDNRNERLANLP
+207 KNQRLVNLT

-235 WLFLELDGKISK
+235 WLFLELDGKVSK
-247 WSMQEQDSTF
+247 WTMEEQDSTF
-257 LLTYHEKKN
+257 LLTYRDKKN

-308 ADQLAII
+308 SDQLAII

-360 VEMAERKHN
+360 IEMAERKHN

-380 KVVSAQTSEVKTF
+380 KVVSAQTSAVKTF
-393 TKEEV
+393 TESEV
-398 KQSFPVV
+398 KQSFPVI
-405 ETLLD
+405 ETLLN